1 MTVVSSK
8 EFTSHQDKY
17 FEMAMDEQVF
27 IQNGDNMFLLIYK
40 NMDDMNIYHEA
51 SVYEEVLEPDEDFY
65 KALSAEEFRK
75 RLVVVLD
82 KVDKKYANK
91 CK

>member
-8 EFTSHQDKY
+8 EFVSHQDKY

-27 IQNGDNMFLLIYK
+27 IQKGNSMFLLIYK
-40 NMDDMNIYHEA
+40 NIDDMNIYHEA

-65 KALSAEEFRK
+65 RAIPMDEFIEKALVMVE
-75 RLVVVLD
+75 
-82 KVDKKYANK
+82 KVDKIYAPK
-91 CK
+91 